1 MKNKALKMNVAS
13 FVFMSVF
20 VFLALFSSVCAQEAE
35 ASKSAFIE
43 QEYDVTIKDINLLF
57 SGKTKIILWG
67 IDKIS
72 TDTAVFNLKARKDLE
87 DRIGDAPILCTI
99 KAKSKNYINAQC
111 INKDE
116 EDLSLFL
123 LQQGLVSADRTTI
136 NGTLYEDPYLQAEQE
151 AQDDLRGVWS
161 EEYGYMSA
169 AGDKQSKNF
178 MLGAFLLV
186 AVFIMALIVLG
197 FFVMRGFGRVI
208 DVQSRS
214 LDLAIKERSLKDK
227 EKMVIASMINS
238 EVSENKAKIEAYL
251 MIYEE
256 VLKEFVDDDMSA
268 KYMKTGE
275 VVQKQPS
282 LSRTVFDGNTSKLD
296 LFGSELSSSM
306 IHYYAR
312 IKTNPDYVEITP
324 ETPYAEAKEIVTAAV
339 DNARKLDD
347 IADDLLSMVTDYAAL
362 CVTQS
367 EESSKADNV

>member
-1 MKNKALKMNVAS
+1 MKNKALKRNAAS
-13 FVFMSVF
+13 FVFMAAF
-20 VFLALFSSVCAQEAE
+20 VFLALFSSVYAQETEVNKA
-35 ASKSAFIE
+35 AFVE
-43 QEYDVTIKDINLLF
+43 QEYDVTIKDINLLI

-67 IDKIS
+67 IEKIN
-72 TDTAVFNLKARKDLE
+72 TNTAVFNLKARKGLE
-87 DRIGDAPILCTI
+87 NRIGEASILCTI

-136 NGTLYEDPYLQAEQE
+136 HGTLYEDPYLQAEQE
-151 AQDDLRGVWS
+151 AQDNRRGVWS

-256 VLKEFVDDDMSA
+256 VLREFVDDDMSA
-268 KYMKTGE
+268 KYMRTGE

-282 LSRTVFDGNTSKLD
+282 LSRAVFDGNTSKLD

-347 IADDLLSMVTDYAAL
+347 IADSLLSKVTDYAAL

-367 EESSKADNV
+367 EESSKTD